1 VSRWYLEDKGIHKEM
16 FAAMTREEI
25 SFLSP
30 SLYVCTYTVH
40 HMRQGCVVPV
50 QLLMNTARRHQGGAG
65 AAWLATQAAS
75 ILQLY
80 QLSWPC
86 TRRIFACLLYQ
97 DVWLADQSLCTYR
110 LRFFFFGCCFWL
122 ALGCG
127 VALVPP
133 GLCSSPHRCA
143 IAIGGGPFRAYGCD
157 REDVISRTI
166 LATLTRRLLL
176 LLTRVAAD
184 SILARGHMSIHKRT
198 YIHYSTQHSTAPEA
212 LVPTRILSPVTPP
225 SLMPMRPSPTHW

>member
-1 VSRWYLEDKGIHKEM
+1 VSRWYLEDKGIHKET

-25 SFLSP
+25 FFLPP

-110 LRFFFFGCCFWL
+110 LRFFFQ
-122 ALGCG
+122 
-127 VALVPP
+127 
-133 GLCSSPHRCA
+133 
-143 IAIGGGPFRAYGCD
+143 
-157 REDVISRTI
+157 
-166 LATLTRRLLL
+166 LLL
-176 LLTRVAAD
+176 LAGTGLW
-184 SILARGHMSIHKRT
+184 RGFG
-198 YIHYSTQHSTAPEA
+198 APR
-212 LVPTRILSPVTPP
+212 LVLFSSPVCDCDWRR
-225 SLMPMRPSPTHW
+225 SIQGVWMRQGGCYFEDDFSDSNQETVVIIDSRGCRFNSRTWPYVYT